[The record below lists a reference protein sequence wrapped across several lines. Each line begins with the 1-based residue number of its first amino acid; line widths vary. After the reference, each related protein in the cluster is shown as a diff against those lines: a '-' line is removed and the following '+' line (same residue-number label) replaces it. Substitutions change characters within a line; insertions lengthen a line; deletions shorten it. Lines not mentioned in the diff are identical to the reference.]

1 MKTPHS
7 LLFVLLV
14 YLTACG
20 TTKEQVKKNMFSF
33 SYEGNDCKITS
44 VNTASGEGSNY
55 LSIMD
60 ENKKEILTATDLNQD
75 GTIDQILQGEYSLE
89 VADLVYK
96 HGISIAQNS
105 GNYQERQPSRTF
117 ESSVEEITLTV
128 SSYLIDKDT
137 PNNRLMITNRVT
149 GAESI
154 LLDLDA
160 NGILDRTEKGELEM
174 EIAQKYYTWLLS
186 KAKQEHRVVIKDGIY
201 LITTNKMPLPS

>member
-75 GTIDQILQGEYSLE
+75 GTIDQFIRET
-89 VADLVYK
+89 AT
-96 HGISIAQNS
+96 
-105 GNYQERQPSRTF
+105 R
-117 ESSVEEITLTV
+117 
-128 SSYLIDKDT
+128 
-137 PNNRLMITNRVT
+137 
-149 GAESI
+149 
-154 LLDLDA
+154 
-160 NGILDRTEKGELEM
+160 
-174 EIAQKYYTWLLS
+174 
-186 KAKQEHRVVIKDGIY
+186 
-201 LITTNKMPLPS
+201 